1 MKNLRRRLKNQ
12 FVTLFEAFQKK
23 KKKRKPNEASFVL
36 GCHLTLRQTP
46 HKSKFRTK
54 LIFILPRKA
63 DRSEMKFKKEVINL
77 KMISVFHS
85 AKNFLGEIKTTY
97 LILSR
102 HDSK

>member
-12 FVTLFEAFQKK
+12 FVTSFGAFQKK
-23 KKKRKPNEASFVL
+23 ETHEASFL
-36 GCHLTLRQTP
+36 LSCHLTLRQTP
-46 HKSKFRTK
+46 YSSKFRTK
-54 LIFILPRKA
+54 PIFIPQRKA
-63 DRSEMKFKKEVINL
+63 DLLEMKFKKEVINL

-102 HDSK
+102 HDSQ